1 MDGHPFESEQIEEK
15 DMGSTDID
23 TGLLVEAAVA
33 ALDESAIRS
42 LSVFRDE
49 GAPEQIGTA
58 VDMIQIMLCV
68 VPQVCLIGD
77 QGFECA
83 ADMFWNWGAYS
94 TESFAT
100 VVGSVVDGR
109 AFVGSIQIFSSQ
121 N

>member
-1 MDGHPFESEQIEEK
+1 MDGNPCESEQFEEK
-15 DMGSTDID
+15 DMSAKDID

-42 LSVFRDE
+42 LSVFLDE
-49 GAPEQIGTA
+49 GAPEQIGTPA
-58 VDMIQIMLCV
+58 EMIQIMVCV
-68 VPQVCLIGD
+68 VPQVCLVGD
-77 QGFECA
+77 EGFECA

-109 AFVGSIQIFSSQ
+109 AVVGSIQIFSSQ